1 MTQPYANARVEV
13 TLDFGQIEAELQARL
28 NVAVGEAVKVA
39 IKHFEKLSKQV
50 DKTAR
55 EMRTKFSTAL
65 SVMEAKSRQAAQN
78 VGDHWERAGDRISR
92 AIDRATTR
100 SAIAM
105 SRLSL
110 MAQKQASKMADS
122 YEDAFDRILTRAT
135 TVLSAIRTEMQS
147 LPNSTLNVRIEFDDA
162 QALGRLQQLMAR
174 LQGYLNSNHLT
185 VFVDLEAGDFEQ
197 RVAFLTRNRNI
208 QVDMDVDRNNSVG
221 RLASSMRV
229 FSGMGSILGGIGS
242 MLGSAASAA
251 GTFAKGLGVAGAA
264 VVALG
269 AAAPAVAAL
278 AAAIGA
284 TAVAAG
290 GALVAGL
297 SAAAVG
303 VAALKVGL
311 SGFSETVKLAFDPEK
326 VEEFNKAMAKLSP
339 EARDAAY
346 GIVEL
351 KDGFEGLDIK
361 SAVQDSLFDGLG
373 DRIRGLGQF
382 LPLLKDSLLTVVDG
396 FNEGAKSA
404 LDFVN
409 SAEGL
414 STVTDIFAG
423 GSNMAANFGAAITGI
438 VPGLLS
444 IAGAAT
450 NVFSP
455 LTDGIGGFARQ
466 FSEQMAMM
474 KANGSLEEIFTK
486 ALEVAKQF
494 GAVLVDVGGI
504 ISGVFNAAS
513 TAGSGLMSGLGAVL
527 DQVNA
532 FVNSDVG
539 QSALVTFFQSM
550 MTAVSAV
557 MPVITQLAT
566 IIGTQVAPIIATL
579 LSVLGPALGPV
590 LDALSQGITAL
601 TPAIG
606 PIAEAIGSITQAVAP
621 LLPILGELLAKFFEF
636 AGPILGM
643 LAEALSPI
651 LGAIGEGL
659 ISAFQALM
667 PALEPI
673 GILLEALSPLFTQIA
688 TIAGE
693 VLAGVI
699 TALVPVIT
707 TLATG
712 FAQVLEALMPIL
724 PVLGDALMQII
735 AAVAPMIQQ
744 MAGVWLQVVQAILP
758 LLPILI
764 QIVASLLPPL
774 LQLFTALLPILMMGA
789 QLFASLVVAMAPI
802 MVVVGQ
808 IIAKFAEFLGFLIG
822 VFAQIVGAVVGFVGE
837 VIGLFGNL
845 ATGLSEKAVLAKD
858 WVIETFT
865 QMIDWFKGLPEVF
878 KQFAGNIFSPIL
890 DAAKAVFN
898 SIADVWN
905 NTAGKLSFKAPDW
918 VPGIGGKGFDM
929 PDIPKMRTG
938 GLIARRLSSGLLQ
951 GPGGA
956 RDDKILGMIGG
967 MPAVRVSAD
976 EMVMNGKATK
986 ANYPLL
992 AAMNNGHDLAKLMK
1006 IPGLAGGGLVSAQQL
1021 IDFARGV
1028 EGQPYEWGGVNWGD
1042 CSGAVSAIANFA
1054 TGQDPF
1060 GSRFATMSEDAELK
1074 ARGFLPGLGPDGS
1087 LNVGWYNGGEAGG
1100 HTAATLPDG
1109 TNFEMGGA
1117 RGDGQ
1122 FGGQAAGA
1130 DDSMFTDHAHLPP
1143 DHFIGLDP
1151 GSPTTGGATAT
1162 GATAT
1167 AGGGSLI
1174 GSGLG
1179 GGTSGGGGGGGGG
1192 GSSWGNSGGGSKFNS
1207 AADAKTAGI
1216 TPVWVENWPATMT
1229 TTGALA
1235 GTPSDMSTSL
1245 TTGPASTTAP
1255 EIAMPEKDLRQGATK
1270 EEITAAIVAEGRAR
1284 GLSDEDIQS
1293 AVSTALVESGMQNYA
1308 NQNDAASLNLP
1319 HDAVGTDHDSVGVF
1333 QQRPSMGWGTTEE
1346 LMDPK
1351 IAAQRYYDALEK
1363 VEGREGMSVGERAQA
1378 VQRSAFPDRYDE
1390 RAGEART
1397 LMDSINANSGAMPV
1411 TIVDPA
1417 VPVEVPPGT
1426 ATTTGQTEFVDAGPT
1441 VSSAPVTADIGPSV
1455 DSSSPTYGNGT
1466 PMFGTPDFNAQMQDI
1481 GISAIKETIGGALDP
1496 FGLSSL
1502 FDAGFDKLVAAFKE
1516 NQAREVKFADTA
1528 NFYGM
1533 DPPKAEKA
1541 VTTGM
1546 SNVTDTNRAAY

>member
-28 NVAVGEAVKVA
+28 NTAVGEAVKVA

-122 YEDAFDRILTRAT
+122 YEDAFDRILSRAT
-135 TVLSAIRTEMQS
+135 TVLAAIRAEMQS

-185 VFVDLEAGDFEQ
+185 AFVDLEAGDFEQ

-251 GTFAKGLGVAGAA
+251 GTFAKGLVVAGAA

-339 EARDAAY
+339 EARDAVY

-474 KANGSLEEIFTK
+474 KANGSLEDIFTK

-494 GAVLVDVGGI
+494 GAFLGDIGGI
-504 ISGVFNAAS
+504 ISGVFGAAQAS
-513 TAGSGLMSGLGAVL
+513 GSGLLGTLSQGAAAL
-527 DQVNA
+527 NEW
-532 FVNSDVG
+532 VNSGPGFEALSGFFSAMSAAVG
-539 QSALVTFFQSM
+539 AIL
-550 MTAVSAV
+550 
-557 MPVITQLAT
+557 PVILQLAG
-566 IIGTQVAPIIATL
+566 IIGGQVAPVIAQIITAIGPTLGDVVSQLGLGIAALAPSFAT
-579 LSVLGPALGPV
+579 LGPV
-590 LDALSQGITAL
+590 IAQ
-601 TPAIG
+601 IG
-606 PIAEAIGSITQAVAP
+606 QAVAP
-621 LLPILGELLAKFFEF
+621 LLPILGELLGTFIEL
-636 AGPILGM
+636 AGPILGA
-643 LAEALSPI
+643 LATALSPI

-659 ISAFQALM
+659 ISAFRALM
-667 PALEPI
+667 PALQPI
-673 GILLEALSPLFTQIA
+673 GTLLEALAPIFTQIA

-735 AAVAPMIQQ
+735 AALAPMIQQ
-744 MAGVWLQVVQAILP
+744 MAGTWLQVVQAILP

-858 WVIETFT
+858 SVIETFT
-865 QMIDWFKGLPEVF
+865 QMIDWFKGLPEVI

-976 EMVMNGKATK
+976 EMVMNGAATK

-1021 IDFARGV
+1021 VDFARGV
-1028 EGQPYEWGGVNWGD
+1028 EGAPYEWGGVNWGD

-1060 GSRFATMSEDAELK
+1060 GSRFATMTEDAELK

-1109 TNFEMGGA
+1109 THFEMGGA

-1151 GSPTTGGATAT
+1151 GSPTTGGP
-1162 GATAT
+1162 TAT

-1229 TTGALA
+1229 TSGALA

-1255 EIAMPEKDLRQGATK
+1255 EVAMPEKDLRQGATK

-1417 VPVEVPPGT
+1417 VPVEVPPDT

-1455 DSSSPTYGNGT
+1455 GSSSPTYGNGT

-1533 DPPKAEKA
+1533 DPPRAEKA

>member
-65 SVMEAKSRQAAQN
+65 SVMEARSRQAAQN
-78 VGDHWERAGDRISR
+78 VGGHWERAGDRISR

-135 TVLSAIRTEMQS
+135 TVLAAIRAEMQS

-185 VFVDLEAGDFEQ
+185 AFVDLEAGDFEQ

-382 LPLLKDSLLTVVDG
+382 LPLLKDSLLTVADG

-404 LDFVN
+404 LDFAQSGTGISVMDTLLRT
-409 SAEGL
+409 SAN
-414 STVTDIFAG
+414 T
-423 GSNMAANFGAAITGI
+423 AANVGNALANLLPGLAAI
-438 VPGLLS
+438 
-444 IAGAAT
+444 GASAS
-450 NVFSP
+450 NVFTGM
-455 LTDGIGGFARQ
+455 TDGLGGMARGW
-466 FSEQMAMM
+466 SERMVQMQQSGRLDEFFQKAMD
-474 KANGSLEEIFTK
+474 
-486 ALEVAKQF
+486 VAGQL
-494 GAVLVDVGGI
+494 GAVLADVGGI

-513 TAGSGLMSGLGAVL
+513 TAGSGLMGGLGAVL

-579 LSVLGPALGPV
+579 LSTLGPALGPV

-606 PIAEAIGSITQAVAP
+606 PIAEAIGSILQAVAP

-673 GILLEALSPLFTQIA
+673 GTLLEALAPIFTQIA

-744 MAGVWLQVVQAILP
+744 MAGTWLQVVQAILP

-808 IIAKFAEFLGFLIG
+808 IIAKFAEFLGFILG
-822 VFAQIVGAVVGFVGE
+822 VFAQIIGAVVGFVAGVVGKFGE
-837 VIGLFGNL
+837 L
-845 ATGLSEKAVLAKD
+845 ASGIAEKAVLAKD

-865 QMIDWFKGLPEVF
+865 QMIDWFKGLPEVI

-976 EMVMNGKATK
+976 EMVMNGAATK

-1021 IDFARGV
+1021 VDFARGV
-1028 EGQPYEWGGVNWGD
+1028 EGAPYVWGGVNWGD

-1060 GSRFATMSEDAELK
+1060 GSRFATMTEDAELK

-1109 TNFEMGGA
+1109 THFEMGGA

-1143 DHFIGLDP
+1143 DHFVGLDP
-1151 GSPTTGGATAT
+1151 GSPTTG

-1229 TTGALA
+1229 TSGALA

-1255 EIAMPEKDLRQGATK
+1255 EVAMPEKDLRQGATK

-1455 DSSSPTYGNGT
+1455 GSSSPTYGNGT

-1533 DPPKAEKA
+1533 DPPRAEKA